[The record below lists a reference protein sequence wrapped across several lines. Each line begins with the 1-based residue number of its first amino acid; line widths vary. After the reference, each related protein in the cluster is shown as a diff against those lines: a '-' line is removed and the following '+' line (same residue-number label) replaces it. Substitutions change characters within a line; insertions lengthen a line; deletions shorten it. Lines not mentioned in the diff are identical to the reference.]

1 MFRVLLV
8 GDVHQHTS
16 PGKAGDALRIL
27 LNESRIKREWLEKIV
42 RQPEHAMSG
51 LYLRAVRAFA
61 QQKTTKG
68 FALLDRAKAIHVS
81 SDADRIKKIA
91 DEYLEEVSQGRSV
104 CAVAP
109 SHREC
114 DEINEAIRKRLKEA
128 GRIELEERTWNVH
141 RTLGLSL
148 AQRQDVRNLKVG
160 LVIEVMVG
168 PDKGKCFEIR
178 QIDSNR
184 NVAFGVNSNGERRTF
199 GKSNAEAWA
208 LCQPRKIGI
217 AVGDELITHSAM
229 KTKKSGEV
237 VNGHKFKVKGFDGEA
252 IIAEDGKRITTRNLA
267 FAHCGTSH
275 RAQGLSADTCIFST
289 DRNSMQLVTQRM
301 AYVAVTRGKTKV
313 SVHCNSKLD
322 LLGIEKRSANRVA
335 AVELVK
341 FCIDVARKATQHKRV
356 INQRLDRAA

>member
-1 MFRVLLV
+1 
-8 GDVHQHTS
+8 
-16 PGKAGDALRIL
+16 
-27 LNESRIKREWLEKIV
+27 
-42 RQPEHAMSG
+42 
-51 LYLRAVRAFA
+51 
-61 QQKTTKG
+61 
-68 FALLDRAKAIHVS
+68 
-81 SDADRIKKIA
+81 
-91 DEYLEEVSQGRSV
+91 
-104 CAVAP
+104 
-109 SHREC
+109 
-114 DEINEAIRKRLKEA
+114 
-128 GRIELEERTWNVH
+128 
-141 RTLGLSL
+141 
-148 AQRQDVRNLKVG
+148 
-160 LVIEVMVG
+160 
-168 PDKGKCFEIR
+168 
-178 QIDSNR
+178 
-184 NVAFGVNSNGERRTF
+184 
-199 GKSNAEAWA
+199 
-208 LCQPRKIGI
+208 
-217 AVGDELITHSAM
+217 M

-289 DRNSMQLVTQRM
+289 DRNSVQLVTQRM